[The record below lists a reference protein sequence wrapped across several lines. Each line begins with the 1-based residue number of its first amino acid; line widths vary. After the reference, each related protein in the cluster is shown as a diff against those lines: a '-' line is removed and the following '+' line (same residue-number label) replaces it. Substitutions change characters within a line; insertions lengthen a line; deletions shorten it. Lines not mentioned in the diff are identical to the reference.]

1 MAARSGSRCNF
12 WLPKKKRSCANT
24 RIESS
29 LFCGNHS
36 QRSDGQWLPCPIDP
50 SHSVLQ
56 ENLESHVKRCP
67 LLKQNV
73 ALSGQVFYQKGINAG
88 NEEEEEKM
96 GSCYSVVT
104 SEMKRN
110 LVYSMSVSEFHQL
123 IKKIEAVHCSI
134 RNDIEDSHL
143 SPEAC
148 NIWFNKE
155 IDRRLPFQEKHVLQQ
170 GSILGN
176 LEKIGAFKR
185 CNTNVECCEKDDDV
199 PAVVEF
205 GAGRGYLTQML
216 ADCYGVKK
224 VYLVERKSYKLKADR
239 SLRQKENLVL
249 ERMRIDSK
257 VSIQLNF
264 APVSAKNVSIK

>member
-1 MAARSGSRCNF
+1 MSSVYFPYKYNF
-12 WLPKKKRSCANT
+12 DF
-24 RIESS
+24 
-29 LFCGNHS
+29 FCYCINGLIGYVIS
-36 QRSDGQWLPCPIDP
+36 
-50 SHSVLQ
+50 SVLQ

-155 IDRRLPFQEKHVLQQ
+155 IDR
-170 GSILGN
+170 
-176 LEKIGAFKR
+176 
-185 CNTNVECCEKDDDV
+185 
-199 PAVVEF
+199 
-205 GAGRGYLTQML
+205 
-216 ADCYGVKK
+216 
-224 VYLVERKSYKLKADR
+224 
-239 SLRQKENLVL
+239 
-249 ERMRIDSK
+249 
-257 VSIQLNF
+257 
-264 APVSAKNVSIK
+264 